1 MALSPFLENLKK
13 SVDTG
18 DFNSEAAKKII
29 EVDKLADERKSTRA
43 LDFAFDAAIK
53 EGAIKSVTEEE
64 AAALNVDYEKKML
77 EIKEKDAENKRIA
90 DLIDAAEK
98 QTATLIEIEDMVQ
111 LSINDMMGFIVDL
124 ETNFSK
130 EIQENNPI
138 FTDLTQ
144 QIAKIK
150 SKYSSINN

>member
-1 MALSPFLENLKK
+1 MASPFLDNLKK
-13 SVDTG
+13 AVETG

-29 EVDKLADERKSTRA
+29 EVSELSETKTGTRA
-43 LDFAFDAAIK
+43 LDFAFDAANSS
-53 EGAIKSVTEEE
+53 GAIKTVSEEE
-64 AAALNVDYEKKML
+64 AAELSVEYEKKML

-98 QTATLIEIEDMVQ
+98 QTATLIEIENMVQ
-111 LSINDMMGFIVDL
+111 LSINDMMGFIVEL

-130 EIQENNPI
+130 EIQGNNPI

-144 QIAKIK
+144 QIVKIK
-150 SKYSSINN
+150 SKYGSINN